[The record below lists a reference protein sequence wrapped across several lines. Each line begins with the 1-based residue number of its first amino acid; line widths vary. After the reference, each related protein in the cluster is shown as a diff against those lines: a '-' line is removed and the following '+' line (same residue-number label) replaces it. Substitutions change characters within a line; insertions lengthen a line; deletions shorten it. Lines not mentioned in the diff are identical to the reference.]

1 MNCGN
6 VYRGLSV
13 AATPRARAN
22 RVTPSGGLGRW
33 ALPGGAR
40 CASPLLLPCFHARGA
55 RTRIA
60 MSDRIASPAVR
71 APDFPDA
78 LDWLHTGG
86 RRLTLGDFR
95 GKLLLLDFW
104 TYG

>member
-1 MNCGN
+1 LCD
-6 VYRGLSV
+6 V
-13 AATPRARAN
+13 AAARQLHSLDVLA
-22 RVTPSGGLGRW
+22 
-33 ALPGGAR
+33 PGKLMA
-40 CASPLLLPCFHARGA
+40 
-55 RTRIA
+55 
-60 MSDRIASPAVR
+60 DRMATPAVR

-86 RRLTLGDFR
+86 RRLTLADFR